1 MNNYIIGID
10 VGSSKICIALGKITK
25 RGEVQIIGVTSSKCD
40 GVKKS
45 IVVNIDSTARSI
57 RNCMAKLKKMV
68 DINLDDVY
76 VALHGS
82 ISELIHNKGVVAV
95 SSDDRV
101 ITSSDVK
108 RVIESTRFVS
118 VASGREI
125 IGVEPQQFIVDGYDN
140 IKDPVGM
147 SGTKLEADVQVIT
160 VNSNIVD
167 NLIKSVNKAGYNVKG
182 LCFEPKVV
190 SNVVLTKHEREI
202 GCALVDVGTEN
213 TNIAIVKND
222 NIVYIDNVPLG
233 GDSITKDMA
242 LGLKIPFEEAEKIK
256 IKYATIE
263 PNNDEGNEKIN
274 IKVPYNGNVNVD
286 YSFLK
291 LIVQSRIEELYE
303 LVRKKLIS
311 KNYYN
316 EVTNVVIVGG
326 GVALIKGAVGVGRRI
341 MDKNV
346 RIGSSNFVGASSPM
360 HVSAVGI
367 VSDIGYN
374 MKSSNLFSND
384 KEDCKNE
391 DKNLWNKNVKRDE
404 EKISVFS
411 KVKDFLTDLF

>member
-10 VGSSKICIALGKITK
+10 VGSSKICIALGKLTK
-25 RGEVQIIGVTSSKCD
+25 KGEVQIIGVTSSKCE

-45 IVVNIDSTARSI
+45 IVVNIDSTAESI
-57 RNCMAKLKKMV
+57 KNCMAKLKKMV
-68 DINLDDVY
+68 EFDLDDVY

-95 SSDDRV
+95 SSDDRA

-108 RVIESTRFVS
+108 RVIESTRFIS
-118 VASGREI
+118 VASDREI

-147 SGTKLEADVQVIT
+147 SGTKLEADVHVIT

-182 LCFEPKVV
+182 LCFEPKIV
-190 SNVVLTKHEREI
+190 SNVVLSKHERES

-213 TNIAIVKND
+213 INIAIIKND

-233 GDSITKDMA
+233 GDSITHDIA
-242 LGLKIPFEEAEKIK
+242 LGLKIPFEDAENLKRN
-256 IKYATIE
+256 YANIDASI
-263 PNNDEGNEKIN
+263 NNGEKIN
-274 IKVPYNGNVNVD
+274 IKLPDNQNLKVD
-286 YSFLK
+286 YNFFK

-303 LVRKKLIS
+303 LIRKKLIS
-311 KNYYN
+311 KSYYN
-316 EVTNVVIVGG
+316 EITNVVVVGG
-326 GVALIKGAVGVGRRI
+326 GIALVKGSISVGRRI
-341 MDKNV
+341 LDKNV
-346 RIGSSNFVGASSPM
+346 RVGSPNFVGASNPIYA
-360 HVSAVGI
+360 SAVGI

-374 MKSSNLFSND
+374 MKSSSFSYD
-384 KEDCKNE
+384 DESSKNE
-391 DKNLWNKNVKRDE
+391 NKDSRNKNIKRDE
-404 EKISVFS
+404 EETNIFS
-411 KVKDFLTDLF
+411 KVKEFITDLF